1 MNTLSD
7 SDVIDKSLHVPET
20 TQMAND
26 NELILS
32 PKKHLVCFATV
43 KGDCLVTK
51 NGASYAGIKECL
63 LSERMVDKD
72 EPTETQ
78 IIDSAVPDPDTD
90 SGMESSASSWDRSVN
105 EVKEHAFARLEEE
118 LKKANETL
126 KLRDEEVSRLSR
138 IRADVESELEELT
151 ASLFQEAHNM
161 VKEANLRQAAA
172 TRALKESSMKVD
184 VLSAEVAALKT
195 LVLTSTPS
203 HPNLSREDSISMPGG
218 LSGVGLFYRKH
229 KRSPSHNNLKYGREN
244 SPPDSPLK
252 QKSNQAVTDP
262 ETLDISNSAE
272 IDPNVH
278 REFVHWMKS
287 PTLDKSDAFIS
298 RIYREDIDQCLEFNN
313 STLAMDVR
321 NAIESGNLFI
331 ESMDKSKSHFPKKCA
346 LMELPLLC
354 LYRMNLGGSDSECY
368 CISQICRNRITAVC
382 DFLNYLRYIQRGL
395 VKSLENDMYW
405 EIVRLRKQ
413 MMLAKLGLALTS

>member
-1 MNTLSD
+1 MNTLSE
-7 SDVIDKSLHVPET
+7 SDVIEESLHVPEIN
-20 TQMAND
+20 QMAND

-63 LSERMVDKD
+63 LSDRMVDKD
-72 EPTETQ
+72 EPIEIQ
-78 IIDSAVPDPDTD
+78 ISDSANPETDID

-118 LKKANETL
+118 LKKAKETL

-184 VLSAEVAALKT
+184 VLSAEVTALKT

-252 QKSNQAVTDP
+252 QKSNPSVTD
-262 ETLDISNSAE
+262 TDNSDISNSAE

-278 REFVHWMKS
+278 REFVLWMKS

-321 NAIESGNLFI
+321 NAIECGNLFI

-354 LYRMNLGGSDSECY
+354 LYRMNLGGADSECY

>member
-1 MNTLSD
+1 MNTLSE
-7 SDVIDKSLHVPET
+7 SDVIEESLHVSEI

-63 LSERMVDKD
+63 LSDRMVDKD
-72 EPTETQ
+72 QPIEIQ
-78 IIDSAVPDPDTD
+78 ITDSAIPDTDID

-184 VLSAEVAALKT
+184 VLSAEVTALKT

-252 QKSNQAVTDP
+252 QKSNQSVTD
-262 ETLDISNSAE
+262 TDNLDITNSAE

-278 REFVHWMKS
+278 REFVLWMKS

-321 NAIESGNLFI
+321 NAIECGNLFI

-354 LYRMNLGGSDSECY
+354 LYRMNLGGSDGECY

>member
-1 MNTLSD
+1 MNTLSE
-7 SDVIDKSLHVPET
+7 SDVIEKSLHVPEI

-63 LSERMVDKD
+63 LSDRMVDKN
-72 EPTETQ
+72 EPIEIEIT
-78 IIDSAVPDPDTD
+78 DSAIPDTDID

-184 VLSAEVAALKT
+184 VLSAEVTALKT

-252 QKSNQAVTDP
+252 QKSNQSETD
-262 ETLDISNSAE
+262 TNILDISNSAE
-272 IDPNVH
+272 VDPNVH
-278 REFVHWMKS
+278 REFVLWMKS

-321 NAIESGNLFI
+321 NAIECGNLFI

-354 LYRMNLGGSDSECY
+354 LYRMNLGGADSECY

-395 VKSLENDMYW
+395 VKSLENEMYW

>member
-1 MNTLSD
+1 MNTSE
-7 SDVIDKSLHVPET
+7 SDVINKSFHVLET

-32 PKKHLVCFATV
+32 PKKHLVCFATI
-43 KGDCLVTK
+43 KGDYLVTK

-63 LSERMVDKD
+63 LSERMIDKD
-72 EPTETQ
+72 EPIGTQ
-78 IIDSAVPDPDTD
+78 IIDPTVTDPDID

-118 LKKANETL
+118 LRKANETL

-138 IRADVESELEELT
+138 IRADVEAELEELT

-184 VLSAEVAALKT
+184 VLSAEVTALKT

-252 QKSNQAVTDP
+252 QKSNQP
-262 ETLDISNSAE
+262 ESLDISDNAE
-272 IDPNVH
+272 VDPNVF
-278 REFVHWMKS
+278 REFVLWMKS

-313 STLAMDVR
+313 STLAIDVR
-321 NAIESGNLFI
+321 CAIESGNLFI

-354 LYRMNLGGSDSECY
+354 LYRMNLGGSDDEWY

-395 VKSLENDMYW
+395 VKSPENDMYW
-405 EIVRLRKQ
+405 EIVRLRKH
-413 MMLAKLGLALTS
+413 MMLAKLGLALK

>member
-1 MNTLSD
+1 MNTLSETD
-7 SDVIDKSLHVPET
+7 IIDESPNVPKN

-43 KGDCLVTK
+43 RGDCIVSK

-63 LSERMVDKD
+63 FSERMVENKE
-72 EPTETQ
+72 EPTINQTIE
-78 IIDSAVPDPDTD
+78 SPVPDSDID

-118 LKKANETL
+118 LRKANETL
-126 KLRDEEVSRLSR
+126 KLRDEEVSRLNR
-138 IRADVESELEELT
+138 IRSDVESELQELT
-151 ASLFQEAHNM
+151 ASLFQEAHSM

-203 HPNLSREDSISMPGG
+203 HPNLSREDSVSLPGG

-229 KRSPSHNNLKYGREN
+229 KRSPSHNSLKYGREN

-252 QKSNQAVTDP
+252 QKPNQSATDSENSNTV
-262 ETLDISNSAE
+262 ECGE
-272 IDPNVH
+272 VDPNVH
-278 REFVHWMKS
+278 REFVLWMKS

-321 NAIESGNLFI
+321 QAIETGNLFI
-331 ESMDKSKSHFPKKCA
+331 ESMDKSKAHFPKKCA
-346 LMELPLLC
+346 LMELPLQC
-354 LYRMNLGGSDSECY
+354 LYRMNLGGANGDWY
-368 CISQICRNRITAVC
+368 CISKICRNKITAVC
-382 DFLNYLRYIQRGL
+382 DFLNYLKYIQRGL
-395 VKSLENDMYW
+395 VKSPENDMYW
-405 EIVRLRKQ
+405 EIIKLRKQ
-413 MMLAKLGLALTS
+413 MMMAKLGLAL